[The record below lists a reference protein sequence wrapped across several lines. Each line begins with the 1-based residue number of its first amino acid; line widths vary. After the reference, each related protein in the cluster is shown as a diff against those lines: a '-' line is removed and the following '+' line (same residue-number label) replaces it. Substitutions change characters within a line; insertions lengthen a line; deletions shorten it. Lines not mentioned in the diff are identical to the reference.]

1 MGIDLD
7 EGCKEVYAQAVG
19 AEGGFAVRGDS
30 ADAAADYPLWVADR
44 SDLKLSETVDMLFI
58 DTSHTYGDT
67 VRELAAWGPLMSDRA
82 AIVLHDTNMPASLS
96 YHVKDGSTGQSW
108 DNDRGVIRAV
118 AEFVGAQWD
127 ETGWYDSGALPL
139 RSGWRV
145 SHDPTSCG
153 LTILTRGT

>member
-153 LTILTRGT
+153 LKILTRGT